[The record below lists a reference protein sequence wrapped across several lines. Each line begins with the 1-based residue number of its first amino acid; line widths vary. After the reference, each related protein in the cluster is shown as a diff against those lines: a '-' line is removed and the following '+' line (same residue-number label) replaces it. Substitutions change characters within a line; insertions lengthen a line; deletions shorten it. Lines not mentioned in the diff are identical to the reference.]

1 MLKAAVLSDMGREG
15 EAMVS
20 ITHSL
25 ELSMR
30 GGYFMMYCAADDC
43 IYDLILKVAARQKGS
58 SMIKAHAKRI
68 IDTLGKHSSK
78 DNSAPVQSLET
89 GGYWSL
95 TERELEIMH
104 LLNQGLT
111 RTEIAKSQSVSQNTV
126 KTHLKNIYSKLGVHS
141 RSEVLRIAKENE
153 Q

>member
-1 MLKAAVLSDMGREG
+1 
-15 EAMVS
+15 
-20 ITHSL
+20 
-25 ELSMR
+25 
-30 GGYFMMYCAADDC
+30 
-43 IYDLILKVAARQKGS
+43 
-58 SMIKAHAKRI
+58 
-68 IDTLGKHSSK
+68 
-78 DNSAPVQSLET
+78 VQSLET